1 MKEFFHSWVFK
12 VLLALCIVMF
22 AFLLRATMTMG
33 ASTVV
38 EQIVG
43 TITAPVQS
51 LTSGLSG
58 SITGFLDQFLLR
70 LPCHI
75 TGARAPGKRD
85 FAGERAA
92 SGGEQKAH
100 RADGRL

>member
-1 MKEFFHSWVFK
+1 MKEFFHNWVFK

-58 SITGFLDQFLLR
+58 SITGFLDQFL
-70 LPCHI
+70 
-75 TGARAPGKRD
+75 RAS
-85 FAGERAA
+85 EI
-92 SGGEQKAH
+92 SQENEQKAH